1 MEYLILLDLSKIKA
15 VIVDDDVF
23 KGVDIQKALEFN
35 GIQNIM
41 TVRDQEKLW
50 EQIYD
55 SEDKIDLIVTDM
67 QYPLKA
73 EGAIDEEAGFKLME
87 RMEKEKI
94 DIPVIVC
101 SSLNY
106 KIPDILGRV
115 WYSKLSDLNS
125 NFKEVLDKLEKN
137 SGTVRGSLQG
147 RRREAN

>member
-1 MEYLILLDLSKIKA
+1 MDLSKIKA

-23 KGVDIQKALEFN
+23 KGIDIQKALEFN

-50 EQIYD
+50 EQIYHG
-55 SEDKIDLIVTDM
+55 EDKIDLIVTDM

-106 KIPDILGRV
+106 KIPDILGSV